1 MANKRHI
8 FKRPTGL
15 FLPSFSVTARVSLC
29 RILSHVLPSPP
40 WNTLF
45 SMHSTPTPG
54 SQDVLVS
61 CWEIFPALKLQ
72 HPFLSFTQCL
82 FTRCHQC
89 QSFHSLFTHTFHLES
104 WPVFCRGLQLLNAPL
119 SLVFLYLYS
128 SQSSDLSGFLPQLEH
143 VTFLIFCWSVGFGIG
158 SYISSG
164 EGEAAVPKIPLKR
177 LYLLSHIT
185 ALREAVG
192 GSSTP
197 HGYLRTSGFSI
208 LLLHSSWLMVKAKS
222 SAHRT
227 LGFELMGQKERKNV
241 FCSVW

>member
-1 MANKRHI
+1 MQDTFSRFAFSTTKHLILYAFYPNPWFPGRI
-8 FKRPTGL
+8 GL
-15 FLPSFSVTARVSLC
+15 MLGNFSCLKTPASFPL
-29 RILSHVLPSPP
+29 LYP
-40 WNTLF
+40 
-45 SMHSTPTPG
+45 M
-54 SQDVLVS
+54 
-61 CWEIFPALKLQ
+61 
-72 HPFLSFTQCL
+72 
-82 FTRCHQC
+82 
-89 QSFHSLFTHTFHLES
+89 SFHSLSPVSIFSLTIHPQF
-104 WPVFCRGLQLLNAPL
+104 PPRIMGVFCRCLQLLNAPL

-222 SAHRT
+222 SALIWGLSLWDRKRGKMSSVLCGDHLEVILPLT
-227 LGFELMGQKERKNV
+227 SPWSERYI
-241 FCSVW
+241 